1 MRFSFYVLLS
11 LFVVSCQSK
20 SDPKTCGSA
29 WIGGQIVNPKSDYVI
44 ISHNRNTS
52 DTVYLDDRNFFNY
65 HIKATDPG
73 FYYFQHFEFQ
83 AMYLEPGDSVM
94 LRVNTLEFDES
105 LTYTGKGS
113 AKNNFLTELFLLNE
127 GADQQIVSFYGL
139 EPEIFIEKL
148 DSIRQIR
155 QSFLKEFEDQNKP
168 SASFLS
174 VANAAIDY
182 AIYGKMELYVS
193 SNNKR
198 QSFEEGREIPTSFFN
213 YRKNIDL
220 GNEELRTY
228 YPYFRAL
235 GYYFDNLAYEAIEGY
250 RTFDRMSFDHND
262 HKMDLIQNSVTN
274 DSLKQSLL
282 KNTVINYVINA
293 EEKEH
298 VEAILDKFNRY
309 NLSSEDQ
316 KIIHEL
322 ADISMTLMPNKPL
335 PDLELVSFD
344 NRTLRFSQVINRPT
358 MIYFWSMN
366 SPMHVKN
373 VHNRISELRQKY
385 PEFDFIGLNVDDQ
398 FKKWK
403 RLVQHEAYRS
413 EHEFQFEDID
423 QAGMALLIN
432 SINKSMMID
441 GQGTIIDSHANIFS
455 MDTEQKLLNYLNR

>member
-29 WIGGQIVNPKSDYVI
+29 WIGGHIVNPKSDYVI

-235 GYYFDNLAYEAIEGY
+235 GYYFDNLAYEAIEGN

-293 EEKEH
+293 EEKGH

>member
-1 MRFSFYVLLS
+1 
-11 LFVVSCQSK
+11 
-20 SDPKTCGSA
+20 
-29 WIGGQIVNPKSDYVI
+29 
-44 ISHNRNTS
+44 
-52 DTVYLDDRNFFNY
+52 
-65 HIKATDPG
+65 
-73 FYYFQHFEFQ
+73 
-83 AMYLEPGDSVM
+83 
-94 LRVNTLEFDES
+94 
-105 LTYTGKGS
+105 
-113 AKNNFLTELFLLNE
+113 
-127 GADQQIVSFYGL
+127 
-139 EPEIFIEKL
+139 
-148 DSIRQIR
+148 
-155 QSFLKEFEDQNKP
+155 
-168 SASFLS
+168 
-174 VANAAIDY
+174 
-182 AIYGKMELYVS
+182 
-193 SNNKR
+193 
-198 QSFEEGREIPTSFFN
+198 
-213 YRKNIDL
+213 
-220 GNEELRTY
+220 
-228 YPYFRAL
+228 
-235 GYYFDNLAYEAIEGY
+235 
-250 RTFDRMSFDHND
+250 
-262 HKMDLIQNSVTN
+262 MDLIQNSVTN

-293 EEKEH
+293 EEKGH

-358 MIYFWSMN
+358 IIYFWSMN

-373 VHNRISELRQKY
+373 VHNRISELRRKY

>member
-1 MRFSFYVLLS
+1 VRFSFYVLLS

-198 QSFEEGREIPTSFFN
+198 QSFEEGR
-213 YRKNIDL
+213 
-220 GNEELRTY
+220 
-228 YPYFRAL
+228 
-235 GYYFDNLAYEAIEGY
+235 
-250 RTFDRMSFDHND
+250 
-262 HKMDLIQNSVTN
+262 
-274 DSLKQSLL
+274 
-282 KNTVINYVINA
+282 
-293 EEKEH
+293 
-298 VEAILDKFNRY
+298 
-309 NLSSEDQ
+309 
-316 KIIHEL
+316 KI
-322 ADISMTLMPNKPL
+322 
-335 PDLELVSFD
+335 
-344 NRTLRFSQVINRPT
+344 
-358 MIYFWSMN
+358 
-366 SPMHVKN
+366 
-373 VHNRISELRQKY
+373 
-385 PEFDFIGLNVDDQ
+385 
-398 FKKWK
+398 
-403 RLVQHEAYRS
+403 
-413 EHEFQFEDID
+413 
-423 QAGMALLIN
+423 
-432 SINKSMMID
+432 
-441 GQGTIIDSHANIFS
+441 
-455 MDTEQKLLNYLNR
+455 